1 MSFSTVERTSS
12 SIPKSLL
19 EFSKEKSIDIKLLDF
34 ELISYETLLKKSD
47 DTIHQVTEDISL
59 AQLSDPTLE
68 IIQTYT
74 INIFPLIERE
84 NPILLSLSAN
94 KERTKAI
101 ISIRQASVFTQTP
114 TLFKNLKNEIWK
126 KKLRSGFLINIFEDN
141 LEKQLTKLL
150 NIIPYGKA
158 ITKDIQFT
166 VASGLLP
173 IEPIDAK
180 LEKIYEK
187 KSLESASIIAGVT
200 KDELIA
206 RYTFAKD
213 GIDGRACNGKSIL
226 AQIQNTLDKEPE
238 INDTIRKEEFDE
250 YAEYYAK
257 VDGYPLLYKNILS
270 ISNTL
275 QLKEANFKSTANINS
290 GGQDIDIS
298 VNIEHDKTHNEDAIG
313 SGVKIDVQE
322 LNVDGSI
329 ASNVNI
335 ATQNLKVDAQTH
347 KNSTMIVRDTATI
360 KLHRG
365 DLTTKNAEI
374 DILESGKVTAS
385 ESIKVRKMLGG
396 IVIAPIVKIDEV
408 LANTTIIAS
417 ELIEIKS
424 ILGEHNKLII
434 NPDAIQSYHK
444 EVENLKEKIQ
454 TKELELKEETAILE
468 KKIRE
473 HSSTID
479 RIKTFQK
486 RVLEATKIGK
496 TPMKQDVIRVKQFK
510 KDSQK
515 LSLEKEQLKEFD
527 LLIID
532 LEKELDKLCN
542 KDLYAK
548 IKSNTTYDGHTKV
561 IFVNIK
567 TKEELFYTP
576 KGQAAE
582 ISLTLNTKNER
593 VITVS

>member
-1 MSFSTVERTSS
+1 MSFRTAERTSS
-12 SIPKSLL
+12 SIPKCLL
-19 EFSKEKSIDIKLLDF
+19 EFSKEKNIDVKLLDF
-34 ELISYETLLKKSD
+34 ELVSYETILEKSD
-47 DTIHQVTEDISL
+47 GTSHIIMDEISF
-59 AQLSDPTLE
+59 AQLTDPNLE
-68 IIQTYT
+68 IKQTYT
-74 INIFPLIERE
+74 IHIFPFIKQEK
-84 NPILLSLSAN
+84 PILLALSAN
-94 KERTKAI
+94 KIKTKAI
-101 ISIRQASVFTQTP
+101 ISIKEGSVFTKSP
-114 TLFKNLKNEIWK
+114 TLLKNLKNEIWK
-126 KKLRSGFLINIFEDN
+126 KKLRSGFLINVFEEI
-141 LEKQLTKLL
+141 LYTQLSKLL
-150 NIIPYGKA
+150 KIISYDKA
-158 ITKDIQFT
+158 LTKDIKFT
-166 VASGLLP
+166 VASGIMP
-173 IEPIDAK
+173 TEPIDAK
-180 LEKIYEK
+180 LEKLYEK
-187 KSLESASIIAGVT
+187 KSVESKSIIAGVD
-200 KDELIA
+200 KNELILKY
-206 RYTFAKD
+206 RFAKD
-213 GIDGRACNGKSIL
+213 GIDGRACNGKYIL
-226 AQIQNTLDKEPE
+226 AQKANILDKKPD
-238 INDTIRKEEFDE
+238 IDATIREEAFEE
-250 YAEYYAK
+250 YIEYYAN
-257 VDGYPLLYKNILS
+257 VDGYPLLYKNTLS

-275 QLKEANFKSTANINS
+275 QLQEANFKSTANINS

-385 ESIKVRKMLGG
+385 ESIKVRQMLGG

-444 EVENLKEKIQ
+444 EVEDLKEKIQ

-473 HSSTID
+473 HSSKID

-486 RVLEATKIGK
+486 RVLEATKLGK

-567 TKEELFYTP
+567 TKEELFYIP
-576 KGQAAE
+576 QGQAAE
-582 ISLTLNTKNER
+582 ISLTLNAENER
-593 VITVS
+593 VITVN